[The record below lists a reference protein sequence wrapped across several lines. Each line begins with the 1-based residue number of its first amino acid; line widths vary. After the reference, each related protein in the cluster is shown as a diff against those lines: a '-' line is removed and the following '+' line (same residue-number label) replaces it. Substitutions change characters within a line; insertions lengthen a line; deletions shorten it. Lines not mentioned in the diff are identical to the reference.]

1 MATTRN
7 KNMYNLYDIRRYVD
21 DGNFSVILNEANS
34 KYNSLNSRQAMW
46 RLLGDWD
53 RPSDSRIW
61 SQGEKT
67 APIMARASLLGTH
80 SLKPMR
86 NTSGWKFYTGSTP
99 KLGHGY
105 TMDEDDMF
113 MIRQA
118 KNNTGESMRNLI
130 YDSLLTNSQGILG
143 GIHNEITH
151 MCMELASTSEIH
163 EQSVD
168 GVKYDFTFDFE
179 QNQFFT
185 MNPLWFQANG
195 TPNANATVIKDIL
208 DMQRTL
214 TSSQGRD
221 VNAWMVN
228 SDTLDM
234 ILDHPAV
241 LSAFVAW
248 KSNGTAT
255 TIGNYVTTRRE
266 IAQFLHDRGV
276 WGFLPI
282 DFKSVHEEDGAPVED
297 APAFSPY
304 TMVAFNTNSKLFNI
318 KCTNSIWKDRQA
330 YGGIANNTI
339 YSFVEDRIA
348 VLSTWG
354 ENPIHNT
361 VEFELYAG
369 PVFKNLR
376 DYGLATIW
384 QGE

>member
-130 YDSLLTNSQGILG
+130 YDSLLTNSQTWPFI
-143 GIHNEITH
+143 
-151 MCMELASTSEIH
+151 
-163 EQSVD
+163 SV
-168 GVKYDFTFDFE
+168 
-179 QNQFFT
+179 
-185 MNPLWFQANG
+185 
-195 TPNANATVIKDIL
+195 
-208 DMQRTL
+208 R
-214 TSSQGRD
+214 S
-221 VNAWMVN
+221 
-228 SDTLDM
+228 
-234 ILDHPAV
+234 
-241 LSAFVAW
+241 LSPW
-248 KSNGTAT
+248 
-255 TIGNYVTTRRE
+255 
-266 IAQFLHDRGV
+266 LC
-276 WGFLPI
+276 WL
-282 DFKSVHEEDGAPVED
+282 
-297 APAFSPY
+297 
-304 TMVAFNTNSKLFNI
+304 
-318 KCTNSIWKDRQA
+318 
-330 YGGIANNTI
+330 
-339 YSFVEDRIA
+339 
-348 VLSTWG
+348 
-354 ENPIHNT
+354 
-361 VEFELYAG
+361 
-369 PVFKNLR
+369 
-376 DYGLATIW
+376 
-384 QGE
+384 